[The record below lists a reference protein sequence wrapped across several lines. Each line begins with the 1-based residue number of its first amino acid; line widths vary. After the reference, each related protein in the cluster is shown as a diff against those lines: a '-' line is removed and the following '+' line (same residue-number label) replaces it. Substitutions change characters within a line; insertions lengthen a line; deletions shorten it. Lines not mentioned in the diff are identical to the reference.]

1 VVKIIHHRGTE
12 NTEAAQRRV
21 ASEFSALID
30 SREDFADNWD
40 AGTTE
45 ELSEEPETTTSNTR
59 RSLIWL
65 QTLAFLLGLGLLI
78 YVINRVGVQPLF
90 DALLRIG
97 FGFFVV
103 LGLSGLRHVLR
114 TISMRAAVPPE
125 HRRISFRHAF
135 AARLGGEA
143 ISFLTFTG
151 PLLGEATKVALLR
164 KRVPLTYGV
173 PALVVDNLI
182 YNLSVVFFVL
192 SGAVVMLLRYPL
204 PPGAYL
210 VLMVIAAVAASGIL
224 VAAIAAKRRVMLL
237 TWIIDHIGEL
247 RLSPKVILKKRHHI
261 FHLESKVYDFYKHH
275 PGAFFLM
282 IACNLLAH
290 VASVLEVFL
299 TLRMLGFQPQVAQAY
314 IIESLTKVIN
324 FVFAFVPG
332 TIGVYEGGTEV
343 ILQKGLGFTPAAGL
357 ALALVR
363 KAAIVV
369 WTSIGLLVLTW
380 RTLPNAWRRIMD
392 RSPRLQ
398 RLMDSLVLSNIAHR
412 PARTAVSILG
422 TGVGVLLI
430 VFTVGLAHGVLHE
443 RGRRESNIGAEI
455 MIRSSGT
462 IGLGGSQ
469 FKLPASHAAELATI
483 PGVRAATP
491 IGQTFDKSDTGFGQ
505 RLIDGIEYDQYA
517 NIARITIREG
527 RKLESG
533 DEAIIDPE
541 WQRSRKANVGD
552 TVKLFERP
560 FKIVGVY
567 EPPGG
572 GRIKIPL
579 KTMQDQEGSDNK
591 ASAILVAC
599 DDPAQQDEVAAR
611 ILERFHDDQLIF
623 TRDLPEIYASGVP
636 ALNVFIKVVVGVAAA
651 ISVLVILLAMYT
663 TVTERTRQIGILKSL
678 GMSKTAIAWVI
689 EQEAIIVSV
698 LGVVVGV
705 LLTMLAKFAVMRT
718 TSLTIDIEPR
728 WVLIAL
734 AVGLLGGTIGALYP
748 ALRAARQ
755 DAVEALSYE

>member
-1 VVKIIHHRGTE
+1 MIE
-12 NTEAAQRRV
+12 
-21 ASEFSALID
+21 
-30 SREDFADNWD
+30 SREEFADNWT
-40 AGTTE
+40 AGETE
-45 ELSEEPETTTSNTR
+45 ELSEEPEPTINNTR
-59 RSLIWL
+59 RYLVWL
-65 QTLAFLLGLGLLI
+65 QSLAFLLGLGLLI

-97 FGFFVV
+97 FGFFVI
-103 LGLSGLRHVLR
+103 LGLSGLRHFLR
-114 TISMRAAVPPE
+114 TIAMRAAVPAE
-125 HRRISFRHAF
+125 HRRITFRQAF

-173 PALVVDNLI
+173 PALVVDNLL

-192 SGAVVMLLRYPL
+192 SGACVMLVWYPL
-204 PPGAYL
+204 PPSVYL
-210 VLMVIAAVAASGIL
+210 VLTIIAAVAASGIL
-224 VAAIAAKRRVMLL
+224 IAIIAAKRRVMLL
-237 TWIIDHIGEL
+237 TWVIDRLGEL
-247 RLSPKVILKKRHHI
+247 RLSPKVILKRRHHI
-261 FHLESKVYDFYKHH
+261 YHLESKVYDFYRHH
-275 PGAFFLM
+275 KAAFFLM
-282 IACNLLAH
+282 IACNLAAH
-290 VASVLEVFL
+290 VASVVEVYL
-299 TLRMLGFQPQVAQAY
+299 ALKMLGFQPQVAQAY

-324 FVFAFVPG
+324 FAFAFVPG

-343 ILQKGLGFTPAAGL
+343 ILQKGLGFEPAAGL

-363 KAAIVV
+363 KAAIVC

-380 RTLPNAWRRIMD
+380 RTLPNAWRRILD
-392 RSPRLQ
+392 RSPHLQ

-455 MIRSSGT
+455 MIRTSGT
-462 IGLGGSQ
+462 IGLTGGSG
-469 FKLPASHAAELATI
+469 FKLPTAHAAELATI

-491 IGQTFDKSDTGFGQ
+491 IGQTFDKSDSGFGQ
-505 RLIDGIEYDQYA
+505 RLIDGIEYDEYA
-517 NIARITIREG
+517 NLARITIREG

-541 WQRSRKANVGD
+541 WKERRRANVGD
-552 TVKLFERP
+552 TVELFERP

-579 KTMQDQEGSDNK
+579 KTMQEQEGADNK
-591 ASAILVAC
+591 ASAILVSC
-599 DDPAQQDEVAAR
+599 NDPAQQDEVAAR
-611 ILERFHDDQLIF
+611 ILERFPDDQLIF
-623 TRDLPEIYASGVP
+623 TRDLPEIYATGVP

-678 GMSKTAIAWVI
+678 GMSKTSIAWVI

-705 LLTMLAKFAVMRT
+705 LLTMVAQLIVTRT
-718 TSLTIDIEPR
+718 TSLTIEIQPR

>member
-1 VVKIIHHRGTE
+1 L
-12 NTEAAQRRV
+12 
-21 ASEFSALID
+21 SES
-30 SREDFADNWD
+30 
-40 AGTTE
+40 TE
-45 ELSEEPETTTSNTR
+45 EFANNWQTADAEELAEAPDASPTNNSR
-59 RSLIWL
+59 RYIVWL
-65 QTLAFLLGLGLLI
+65 QSLAFLLGLSLLI

-97 FGFFVV
+97 FGFFVIV
-103 LGLSGLRHVLR
+103 GLSGLRHVLR
-114 TISMRAAVPPE
+114 TISMRAAVPAE
-125 HRRISFRHAF
+125 HRRITFRQAF

-173 PALVVDNLI
+173 PALVVDNLL
-182 YNLSVVFFVL
+182 YNLSVVFFIL
-192 SGAVVMLLRYPL
+192 SGAVVMLIRYPL
-204 PPGAYL
+204 PREVNL
-210 VLMVIAAVAASGIL
+210 VLLGIAAVAASGIL
-224 VAAIAAKRRVMLL
+224 IAGIAAKRRVMLL
-237 TWIIDHIGEL
+237 TWIIDRLAQL
-247 RLSPKVILKKRHHI
+247 RLSPKVILKRRHHI
-261 FHLESKVYDFYKHH
+261 YHLESKVYDFYKHH

-290 VASVLEVFL
+290 VASVTEVFL
-299 TLRMLGFQPQVAQAY
+299 ALKMLGFETHVAQAY

-324 FVFAFVPG
+324 AVFAFVPG

-363 KAAIVV
+363 KAAIVS
-369 WTSIGLLVLTW
+369 WTSAGLLVLTW
-380 RTLPNAWRRIMD
+380 RALPNAWRRILD

-398 RLMDSLVLSNIAHR
+398 RLMDSLVFSNIFHR

-430 VFTVGLAHGVLHE
+430 VFTVGLSRGVLHE

-455 MIRSSGT
+455 MIRPSGS
-462 IGLGGSQ
+462 IGLGASE
-469 FKLPASHAAELATI
+469 FRLPVGHAAELATI
-483 PGVRAATP
+483 PGVKAATP
-491 IGQTFDKSDTGFGQ
+491 VGQALDKSDSGFGQ
-505 RLIDGIEYDQYA
+505 RLIDGINYDEYA
-517 NIARITIREG
+517 TIARITIREG

-533 DEAIIDPE
+533 DEAIVDPE
-541 WQRSRKANVGD
+541 WKERRKAKIGD
-552 TVKLFERP
+552 TVQLFERP
-560 FKIVGVY
+560 FRIVGVY

-579 KTMQDQEGSDNK
+579 STMQEQEGADNR
-591 ASAILVAC
+591 ASAILIAC
-599 DDPAQQDEVAAR
+599 VDPAKQDEVAAG
-611 ILERFHDDQLIF
+611 ILQRFPDDQLVF
-623 TRDLPEIYASGVP
+623 TRDLPELYASGVP

-651 ISVLVILLAMYT
+651 ISMLVILLAMYT

-678 GMSKTAIAWVI
+678 GMSKASIAWVI
-689 EQEAIIVSV
+689 EQEAIIVSL
-698 LGVVVGV
+698 LGVAVGV
-705 LLTMLAKFAVMRT
+705 GLALLAQLAVMRT

-734 AVGLLGGTIGALYP
+734 GVGLLGGSIGALYP

>member
-1 VVKIIHHRGTE
+1 
-12 NTEAAQRRV
+12 
-21 ASEFSALID
+21 
-30 SREDFADNWD
+30 
-40 AGTTE
+40 
-45 ELSEEPETTTSNTR
+45 
-59 RSLIWL
+59 
-65 QTLAFLLGLGLLI
+65 
-78 YVINRVGVQPLF
+78 
-90 DALLRIG
+90 
-97 FGFFVV
+97 
-103 LGLSGLRHVLR
+103 
-114 TISMRAAVPPE
+114 MRAAVPAE

-164 KRVPLTYGV
+164 KRIPLTYGV
-173 PALVVDNLI
+173 PALVVDNLL
-182 YNLSVVFFVL
+182 YNLSVVFFIL
-192 SGAVVMLLRYPL
+192 SGAVVMMATYSL
-204 PPGAYL
+204 PPPVYL
-210 VLMVIAAVAASGIL
+210 VLLIIASVAALGL
-224 VAAIAAKRRVMLL
+224 LFVVVAAKRRVMLL
-237 TWIIDHIGEL
+237 TWIIDRMAQL
-247 RLSPKVILKKRHHI
+247 RLSPKVILKRRDHVY
-261 FHLESKVYDFYKHH
+261 HLESKVYDFYKHH
-275 PGAFFLM
+275 PAAFFVM

-290 VASVLEVFL
+290 AASVAEVYL
-299 TLRMLGFQPQVAQAY
+299 ALKMLGFNSQVAQAY

-324 FVFAFVPG
+324 FAFAFVPG

-343 ILQKGLGFTPAAGL
+343 ILQKGLGFEPAAGL

-363 KAAIVV
+363 KAAIVF

-380 RTLPNAWRRIMD
+380 RTLPNAWRRILD

-455 MIRSSGT
+455 MIRASGT
-462 IGLGGSQ
+462 VSLAGGSQ
-469 FKLPASHAAELATI
+469 FRLPTAHAAELATI

-491 IGQTFDKSDTGFGQ
+491 IGQTVDKSDSGFGQ
-505 RLIDGIEYDQYA
+505 RLIDGIEYGEYS
-517 NIARITIREG
+517 NLARVSIREG
-527 RKLESG
+527 RALQSG
-533 DEAIIDPE
+533 DEAIVDPE
-541 WQRSRKANVGD
+541 WKERRQAKVGD
-552 TVKLFERP
+552 TVVLFSRP

-579 KTMQDQEGSDNK
+579 KTMQEQEGADGR

-599 DDPAQQDEVAAR
+599 NDPAQQDQVAAR
-611 ILERFHDDQLIF
+611 ILERFPDDQLIF

-651 ISVLVILLAMYT
+651 ISMLVILLAMYT

-689 EQEAIIVSV
+689 EQEAIIVSF
-698 LGVVVGV
+698 LGVAVGV
-705 LLTMLAKFAVMRT
+705 LLTYIARLAVMRT
-718 TSLTIDIEPR
+718 TTLTIEIEPR

>member
-1 VVKIIHHRGTE
+1 MSESTE
-12 NTEAAQRRV
+12 E
-21 ASEFSALID
+21 L
-30 SREDFADNWD
+30 ADNWQAVD
-40 AGTTE
+40 ADE
-45 ELSEEPETTTSNTR
+45 ELSEAPDAAPAGNTR
-59 RSLIWL
+59 RSFVWL
-65 QTLAFLLGLGLLI
+65 QTLAFLLGLGLLV

-97 FGFFVV
+97 FGFFIIV
-103 LGLSGLRHVLR
+103 GLSGLRHVLR
-114 TISMRAAVPPE
+114 TIAMRAAVPAE
-125 HRRISFRHAF
+125 HRRITFRQAF

-151 PLLGEATKVALLR
+151 PLLGEATKIALLR

-173 PALVVDNLI
+173 PALVVDNLL
-182 YNLSVVFFVL
+182 YNLSVVFFIL
-192 SGAVVMLLRYPL
+192 SGAVVMLIKYPL
-204 PPGAYL
+204 PREVNI
-210 VLMVIAAVAASGIL
+210 VLLIIAAVAASGIL
-224 VAAIAAKRRVMLL
+224 IAAIAAKRRVMLL
-237 TWIIDHIGEL
+237 TWIIDRLAQL
-247 RLSPKVILKKRHHI
+247 RLSPKVILKRRQHI
-261 FHLESKVYDFYKHH
+261 YHLESKVYDFYKHH
-275 PGAFFLM
+275 PGAFFAM

-290 VASVLEVFL
+290 TASVVEVYL
-299 TLRMLGFQPQVAQAY
+299 ALQMLGFETQVAQAY

-324 FVFAFVPG
+324 AVFAFVPG

-363 KAAIVV
+363 KAAIVS
-369 WTSIGLLVLTW
+369 WTSVGLLVLTW
-380 RTLPNAWRRIMD
+380 RTLPNAYRRILD

-422 TGVGVLLI
+422 TGVGVMLI
-430 VFTVGLAHGVLHE
+430 VFTVGLSRGVLHE

-455 MIRSSGT
+455 MIRPSGS
-462 IGLGGSQ
+462 IGLGAAE
-469 FKLPASHAAELATI
+469 FRLPVAHAAELATI

-491 IGQTFDKSDTGFGQ
+491 VGQSLDKSDSGFGQ
-505 RLIDGIEYDQYA
+505 RLIDGINYDEYA
-517 NIARITIREG
+517 SIARITMREG
-527 RKLESG
+527 RPLQSG
-533 DEAIIDPE
+533 DEAIVDPE
-541 WQRSRKANVGD
+541 WKERRRANVGD
-552 TVKLFERP
+552 TVQLFERP
-560 FKIVGVY
+560 FRIVGVY

-579 KTMQDQEGSDNK
+579 STMQEQEGADGR
-591 ASAILVAC
+591 ASAILIAC
-599 DDPAQQDEVAAR
+599 LDPAKQDEVAAA
-611 ILERFHDDQLIF
+611 ILQRFPDDQLVF

-651 ISVLVILLAMYT
+651 ISMLVILLAMYT

-678 GMSKTAIAWVI
+678 GMSKASIAWVI

-698 LGVVVGV
+698 LGVAVGV
-705 LLTMLAKFAVMRT
+705 GLTLLARLIVTRT
-718 TSLTIDIEPR
+718 TSLTIEIEPQ

-734 AVGLLGGTIGALYP
+734 AVGLVGGSLGALYP